1 LINKQERR
9 YNGSMNLPNVDRMPS
24 TPYDRMMTLVHQE
37 ARSLMFESMIT
48 YEEAL
53 HYTLERL
60 KEELLEINNRKG
72 L

>member
-1 LINKQERR
+1 
-9 YNGSMNLPNVDRMPS
+9 
-24 TPYDRMMTLVHQE
+24 
-37 ARSLMFESMIT
+37 MIT